1 MEDTTNEIEIVE
13 RFAVLVRQFCSVIDD
28 ASNLD
33 RAEILGRVYPLLPR
47 LIDQAIA
54 MPRVEE
60 AEDAE
65 EVESDE
71 ALPRKSG
78 STHEERWSLFELLQ
92 EKLGDWDRY
101 SEVFDPAR
109 DMIPIVGS
117 LADDLADTY
126 FDLKEGLALQEAGET
141 EPSRVIWEW
150 RFSFDIHWGEHA
162 LSALR
167 SLYFRFREN
176 S

>member
-1 MEDTTNEIEIVE
+1 M
-13 RFAVLVRQFCSVIDD
+13 D
-28 ASNLD
+28 A
-33 RAEILGRVYPLLPR
+33 
-47 LIDQAIA
+47 
-54 MPRVEE
+54 
-60 AEDAE
+60 
-65 EVESDE
+65 
-71 ALPRKSG
+71 
-78 STHEERWSLFELLQ
+78 
-92 EKLGDWDRY
+92 
-101 SEVFDPAR
+101 
-109 DMIPIVGS
+109 IVGS

>member
-1 MEDTTNEIEIVE
+1 MEDSTNEIEIIE
-13 RFAVLVRQFCSVIDD
+13 RFAVLVRQFCSVIED
-28 ASNLD
+28 ASNLN
-33 RAEILGRVYPLLPR
+33 RAEILSRVYPLLPR

-54 MPRVEE
+54 MPRAEE
-60 AEDAE
+60 AEETD

-71 ALPRKSG
+71 VLPRKSG
-78 STHEERWSLFELLQ
+78 STHEERWSLFQLLQ
-92 EKLGDWDRY
+92 EKLEDWDRY

-109 DMIPIVGS
+109 DMDAIVGS